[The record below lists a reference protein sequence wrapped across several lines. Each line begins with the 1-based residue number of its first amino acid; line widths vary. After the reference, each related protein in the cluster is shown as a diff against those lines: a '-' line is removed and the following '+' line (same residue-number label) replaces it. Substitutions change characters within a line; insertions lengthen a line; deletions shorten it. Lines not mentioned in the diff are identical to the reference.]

1 MILIV
6 VKWPVRPEHADDWPA
21 IVADFT
27 AGTRAEV
34 GNLFFDWSRSL
45 DDPNEWVLVEGFRDG
60 EAGADHVRSDH
71 FTAAIA
77 KLPDYV
83 SATPKIISE
92 TVDATGWN
100 EMAEVR
106 PRSRS

>member
-1 MILIV
+1 MIFIV
-6 VKWPVRPEHADDWPA
+6 VKWPVRPEYADDWPA

-27 AGTRAEV
+27 EGTRGEV
-34 GNLFFDWSRSL
+34 GNVFFDWSRSA

-60 EAGADHVRSDH
+60 EAGSHHVSSDH
-71 FTAAIA
+71 FKVAVD

-92 TVDATGWN
+92 TISATGWN
-100 EMAEVR
+100 EMAEIR
-106 PRSRS
+106 PRSQS

>member
-1 MILIV
+1 VIFIV
-6 VKWPVRPEHADDWPA
+6 VKWPVRPEYADDWPA

-27 AGTRAEV
+27 EGTRGEV

-45 DDPNEWVLVEGFRDG
+45 DDANEWVLLEGFRDG
-60 EAGADHVRSDH
+60 EAGANHVGSDH
-71 FTAAIA
+71 FKAAID

-92 TVDATGWN
+92 TIQVDGWN

-106 PRSRS
+106 PRAQP